1 MKKLTKAILGLAVV
15 GSMFFSGNLFAQDNV
30 NKPLA
35 GFESENFFD

>member
-1 MKKLTKAILGLAVV
+1 MKKVILSLAVIGTV
-15 GSMFFSGNLFAQDNV
+15 FFTGNLFAQNNV